1 MAIAALIDDHALF
14 LNSSTTKN
22 CHPIILSSTEQNPAS
37 ALSLDQEEFDQSCF
51 LNNIDSYENINSSV
65 SKINIFKNSG
75 RSKKD
80 ICEKSHLLQQSLD
93 ESSVSDFVGSNKRE
107 RAELVKHT
115 TTQSKNMKS
124 TIPGIQSFSGNFFQ
138 KVFEGLSQ
146 KIGFK
151 DMYSKCN
158 AQTLPFKTEA
168 QYVVDSL
175 LSNSTH
181 ADTFQQKPFKHYKK
195 HVSELPVSA
204 RICHNRNYASRL
216 KSRQARRAS
225 RTNVTSTLKSSFSN
239 ACNFCNSS
247 EWVDVDNSF
256 QEDASNLEN
265 FSDTEKLKRA
275 GFKENKFS
283 RYSSKTFHS
292 DPSVPYTLSLYLQL
306 FLNFF
311 LSCIFI
317 YFFYILVST
326 IRNDVDKK
334 VQEYS
339 TEILA
344 EMAECSKQ
352 YFRNNCVPGRRVP
365 ALEKMCVSLERCMNR
380 DPTIVGHAR
389 VSAETF
395 SEIINSFIKPLSL
408 KTWLVIGGFMVSS
421 FVFSNTAFTVFRS
434 SQSFDSSNTNNQNR
448 HQSHQQPDLRSVST
462 STDHNLVA
470 DPLHEYSKSIINKPK
485 SSNKKNRQTRLLKK
499 QAKLSL
505 KSKSQCKAGFST
517 TSSET
522 DKRQGYASR

>member
-1 MAIAALIDDHALF
+1 MAIAALIDDHVLF
-14 LNSSTTKN
+14 LNSSTTKD
-22 CHPIILSSTEQNPAS
+22 CHPIILSNTEQNPAS

-51 LNNIDSYENINSSV
+51 LQNIDSYENTNSSV
-65 SKINIFKNSG
+65 SKIDISKNSG
-75 RSKKD
+75 KNKKD
-80 ICEKSHLLQQSLD
+80 IREKPRLFQQSLD
-93 ESSVSDFVGSNKRE
+93 ESSVSDFIGSNRKE
-107 RAELVKHT
+107 RSELVKQT
-115 TTQSKNMKS
+115 TTRSKNMKS
-124 TIPGIQSFSGNFFQ
+124 TVPEIHSFSDNFFQ
-138 KVFEGLSQ
+138 KMLEGLSQ

-151 DMYSKCN
+151 DMYSRYN
-158 AQTLPFKTEA
+158 VQMLPFKTEA

-175 LSNSTH
+175 PSNATH
-181 ADTFQQKPFKHYKK
+181 ADTFQQKPFKHYKRL
-195 HVSELPVSA
+195 VSTQ
-204 RICHNRNYASRL
+204 IYHNSNYASRL

-225 RTNVTSTLKSSFSN
+225 RTNVKSTLKSSFSN
-239 ACNFCNSS
+239 ACNTCNSS

-256 QEDASNLEN
+256 HKNDRNLEN
-265 FSDTEKLKRA
+265 FSDAEKIKRA
-275 GFKENKFS
+275 WFKEHKLS
-283 RYSSKTFHS
+283 RYNSRTFHN

-352 YFRNNCVPGRRVP
+352 YLRNNCIPGRRVP

-395 SEIINSFIKPLSL
+395 SEIINSFIKPLTL
-408 KTWLVIGGFMVSS
+408 KTWLVIGGFMISS

-434 SQSFDSSNTNNQNR
+434 SQSFNNSNTNNQNR
-448 HQSHQQPDLRSVST
+448 HQSHQQQSDSGPVST
-462 STDHNLVA
+462 SIDYNTVTG
-470 DPLHEYSKSIINKPK
+470 PFHEYSRPIISKPRGL
-485 SSNKKNRQTRLLKK
+485 NKKNRQTRLLKK
-499 QAKLSL
+499 QVKSSP
-505 KSKSQCKAGFST
+505 KSKLQYRAGFST
-517 TSSET
+517 TSSAT
-522 DKRQGYASR
+522 DKRQGNASH